1 MRNIE
6 FCAGYYEWAV
16 FVDGELIHAFH
27 DISELITDDMT
38 AETVAEL
45 VDDLIW
51 EWQEDCREHGGYCP
65 IDEEETNEL
74 ANAMKTAICNNYGIE

>member
-38 AETVAEL
+38 AETVAVL

-51 EWQEDCREHGGYCP
+51 TWQEDCRENGGYCP
-65 IDEEETNEL
+65 IDTEEEREL
-74 ANAMKTAICNNYGIE
+74 ANAMKTAICNHYGIE